1 MKSQHAH
8 VFYISSSV
16 LGDEILSEILLSVL
30 RQVGNLK
37 FELDLRNGSFLDNSW
52 YLPSV
57 LDLEL
62 VPCTNLGIAVR
73 YLRYNKT
80 LKRTYISIFFY

>member
-37 FELDLRNGSFLDNSW
+37 FELDLRNASFLDTSW
-52 YLPSV
+52 YLPLV

-73 YLRYNKT
+73 YLR
-80 LKRTYISIFFY
+80 